1 MRKAGRLKETKMALF
16 WRDQEAGSLLADLGY
31 VERNAKRPKEARNAN
46 DATQPLLK
54 IELRK

>member
-16 WRDQEAGSLLADLGY
+16 WRDHEAGSLLADLGY
-31 VERNAKRPKEARNAN
+31 VETNAKRPKEARNAS